1 MQLQNVSSD
10 ELESLGFSDD
20 EITLIST
27 ADPIPISLSNEPDYS
42 DSDGEPIFN
51 GVDIICEAK

>member
-1 MQLQNVSSD
+1 MQLQNVSSE

-27 ADPIPISLSNEPDYS
+27 ADPVPDSLKVEPDVS
-42 DSDGEPIFN
+42 DSEGDPVFN
-51 GVDIICEAK
+51 GVEIICEGN